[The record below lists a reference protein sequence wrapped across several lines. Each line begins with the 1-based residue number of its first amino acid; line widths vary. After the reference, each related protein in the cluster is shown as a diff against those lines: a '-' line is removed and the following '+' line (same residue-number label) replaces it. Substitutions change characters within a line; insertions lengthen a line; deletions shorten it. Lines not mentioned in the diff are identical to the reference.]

1 MHSLGPAL
9 DQSPDLFLVIGH
21 IQVTPFDG
29 TTPGAFRSAYRVGLL
44 YVSKLIGGR
53 QSFRLVLRVSLP
65 HMRATLSP
73 AAQARERPLSLLADA
88 PIGIGAKG

>member
-1 MHSLGPAL
+1 VPLLVVGVVREDTAQVATMHSLGPAL

-21 IQVTPFDG
+21 IQLTPFDG

-53 QSFRLVLRVSLP
+53 QSFRLVPRVSLP
-65 HMRATLSP
+65 
-73 AAQARERPLSLLADA
+73 REAVA
-88 PIGIGAKG
+88 